1 MSDLK
6 LKMKENAKVKE
17 EHDTPVEGSAK
28 WSKYEEH

>member
-17 EHDTPVEGSAK
+17 HDTPVEGSAK
-28 WSKYEEH
+28 WSKYKEH